1 MLYLYTMNPTLIRF
15 LQLKKSDVNYI
26 LREYIR
32 LRKMFIDSGI
42 KDRQLEKGE
51 GMTHNMYMQREYV
64 IYSLKKLKS
73 DARKFGLIEGGGF
86 EIDNYF
92 TELLGRIDKKTPL

>member
-1 MLYLYTMNPTLIRF
+1 MLH
-15 LQLKKSDVNYI
+15 I
-26 LREYIR
+26 LRGYIKM
-32 LRKMFIDSGI
+32 RKMFIDYGVT
-42 KDRQLEKGE
+42 DRQLQRGE
-51 GMTHNMYMQREYV
+51 GMTRDMYDQRENI
-64 IYSLKKLKS
+64 IYDLKKLKS

>member
-1 MLYLYTMNPTLIRF
+1 MLH
-15 LQLKKSDVNYI
+15 I
-26 LREYIR
+26 LRGYIKM
-32 LRKMFIDSGI
+32 RKMFIDYGI
-42 KDRQLEKGE
+42 KDRQLQKGE
-51 GMTHNMYMQREYV
+51 GMTRDMYDQRENI
-64 IYSLKKLKS
+64 IYDLKKLKS

>member
-1 MLYLYTMNPTLIRF
+1 MNSTLIRF

-42 KDRQLEKGE
+42 KDRQLEKVE

-64 IYSLKKLKS
+64 IYALKKLKS
-73 DARKFGLIEGGGF
+73 DARKFGLIDGGGF
-86 EIDNYF
+86 EIDDYF
-92 TELLGRIDKKTPL
+92 SELLNRIDDKTPL

>member
-1 MLYLYTMNPTLIRF
+1 MNPILARF
-15 LQLKKSDVNYI
+15 LKIKKSDVNYI

-73 DARKFGLIEGGGF
+73 DARRFGVIEGDNF
-86 EIDNYF
+86 EIDDYF
-92 TELLGRIDKKTPL
+92 SDLFLRVDKKTPL

>member
-1 MLYLYTMNPTLIRF
+1 
-15 LQLKKSDVNYI
+15 
-26 LREYIR
+26 
-32 LRKMFIDSGI
+32 
-42 KDRQLEKGE
+42 
-51 GMTHNMYMQREYV
+51 MQREYV
-64 IYSLKKLKS
+64 IYALKKLKS

>member
-1 MLYLYTMNPTLIRF
+1 MLH
-15 LQLKKSDVNYI
+15 I
-26 LREYIR
+26 LRGYIKM
-32 LRKMFIDSGI
+32 RKMFIDYGI
-42 KDRQLEKGE
+42 KDRQLQRGE
-51 GMTHNMYMQREYV
+51 GMTRDMYDQRENI
-64 IYSLKKLKS
+64 IYDLKKLKS